1 MDTENIRFLGKELSP
16 NKTETAG
23 WVTEADI
30 VLGDVS
36 VWLVRG

>member
-23 WVTEADI
+23 WVLKLILYWVTY
-30 VLGDVS
+30 LSG
-36 VWLVRG
+36 